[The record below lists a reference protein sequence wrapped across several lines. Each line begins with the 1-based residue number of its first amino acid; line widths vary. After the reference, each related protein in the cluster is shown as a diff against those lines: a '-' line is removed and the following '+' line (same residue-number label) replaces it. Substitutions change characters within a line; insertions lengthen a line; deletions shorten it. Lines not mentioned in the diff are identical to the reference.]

1 MAKFKVMVPF
11 PVFKEGL
18 TELYER
24 GYEVYYPT
32 ERVPREEVLKVLPE
46 YDALIS
52 CGFLPNREAIERMDN
67 VKIMST
73 YGVGYDNVDIEA
85 MNEKGILVCNLP
97 GVVVEPTAEFGMGM
111 MISLMRKIA
120 LTDRRLREDP
130 NLPWGPIANVGRSL
144 FGKKLGIIGMGNIG
158 QALARRALPFDM
170 EILYHKRTQLP
181 KELEEKYEARYIP
194 TLEELLKEAD
204 VVVVTAPLTKETYHM
219 IGLEQFKMM
228 KRSAFFMNIGRGP
241 IVNEPELIQA
251 LQENLI
257 AGAGLDVFE
266 HEPNIPEELKQ
277 MDNVVL
283 GAHMATATM
292 ETRVEM
298 VRLACRN
305 IINYLEYG
313 EHPTLVNPE
322 ALKNARPVSR

>member
-32 ERVPREEVLKVLPE
+32 ERVPREEILKVLPE

-52 CGFLPNREAIERMDN
+52 AGFKPDREAIEHMDN

-97 GVVVEPTAEFGMGM
+97 GVVVEPTAEFGMGL

-170 EILYHKRTQLP
+170 EVLYHKRNQLS
-181 KELEEKYEARYIP
+181 KELEEKYQARYIP
-194 TLEELLKEAD
+194 TLEELLKESD
-204 VVVVTAPLTKETYHM
+204 VVVVTAPLTEETYHM

-228 KRSAFFMNIGRGP
+228 KESAFFINIGRGP

-251 LQENLI
+251 LQEKLI